1 MDQRHNALEGCSMF
15 GLSVKVLRIAGID
28 IKIDISWAIIAIF
41 IAWALAQGVFPQ
53 LYEGLTAFAYW
64 WMAICAVIG
73 LALSIVLHELA
84 HSLVAKIFG
93 LPLRSITL
101 FIFGGVAE
109 LEEEP
114 KTPLVEI
121 VMAIAGPLA
130 SLALALIFSWLATG
144 VSSGDQLSALGS
156 VFEYLAL
163 INLVLAVFNM
173 LPALPLDGGRV
184 FRAVMWGVKGDF
196 TEATRIASR
205 LGVAIGTTIIG
216 LGVVWMIIGQFP
228 AGLWWIL
235 IGLFIRS
242 AAASVVQQEQMLR
255 LFRGA
260 PVKKFMT
267 PDPVS
272 VRPDISLRTFVDEFV
287 YVYHHDFFPVSQGTQ
302 LLGVIGLKETQGV
315 ETSKWETVS
324 VGEVMTPI
332 SDDLTIDVD
341 ADAMEALKK
350 MHRGGRSRL
359 IVTDQGQLA
368 GVIVLKDLLELFALK
383 MTLEGR

>member
-1 MDQRHNALEGCSMF
+1 MF

-64 WMAICAVIG
+64 WMAICAVVG
-73 LALSIVLHELA
+73 LALSIILHELA

-114 KTPLVEI
+114 KTPLAEI

-130 SLALALIFSWLATG
+130 SLALAFIFSWLATG
-144 VSSGDQLSALGS
+144 VSSGAQLSALGS

-196 TEATRIASR
+196 TEATRVASR
-205 LGVAIGTTIIG
+205 LGVAIGTAIMG
-216 LGVVWMIIGQFP
+216 LGVVWVIIGQLP
-228 AGLWWIL
+228 AGLWWVL

-242 AAASVVQQEQMLR
+242 AAANVVQQEQMLR

-260 PVKKFMT
+260 PVKRFMT

-272 VRPDISLRTFVDEFV
+272 VQADISLRMFVDEFV
-287 YVYHHDFFPVSQGTQ
+287 YVFHHDFFPVSQGTQ

-315 ETSKWETVS
+315 ETSKWEMVA

-332 SDDLTIDVD
+332 SDDLTIDID

-368 GVIVLKDLLELFALK
+368 GVIVLKDLLELLALK

>member
-1 MDQRHNALEGCSMF
+1 MDQRHNALAGCSMF
-15 GLSVKVLRIAGID
+15 SLSVKVLRIAGID

-130 SLALALIFSWLATG
+130 SLALALTFSWLANG
-144 VSSGDQLSALGS
+144 VSSGDRLSALGS

-163 INLVLAVFNM
+163 INFVLAVFNM

-184 FRAVMWGVKGDF
+184 FRAIMWGVKRDF

-205 LGVAIGTTIIG
+205 LGVAIGTTIIA
-216 LGVVWMIIGQFP
+216 LGVVWVIIGQLP
-228 AGLWWIL
+228 AGLWWVL

-242 AAASVVQQEQMLR
+242 AAGNVVQQEQMLR

-267 PDPVS
+267 ADPVS
-272 VRPDISLRTFVDEFV
+272 VQPGISIRTFVDEFV
-287 YVYHHDFFPVSQGTQ
+287 YAFHHDVFPVSHEAQ

-315 ETSKWETVS
+315 ETSKWEVVS

-359 IVTDQGQLA
+359 IVTDNGQLA
-368 GVIVLKDLLELFALK
+368 GVIVLKDLLELSALK
-383 MTLEGR
+383 MMLEGR